1 MKYTPIFKKTN
12 AIMLCSA
19 LFASSLLFT
28 AFSFI
33 VENFSANILKVLS
46 AAYFMLSVV
55 LISRYLVFVYTY
67 FADEY
72 EFTITQNT
80 KNYSKTVCRLYY
92 SDIIKIEET
101 KMFAKSENEQYN
113 EKYNYCST
121 LFCKQSFTM
130 VYKTDSGLGL
140 IVFEPNKQ
148 FVKYIE
154 QYIKNDI
161 ILD

>member
-1 MKYTPIFKKTN
+1 MKYTPNTKRIN
-12 AIMLCSA
+12 AVIVCSA
-19 LFASSLLFT
+19 LFVSALLFM
-28 AFSFI
+28 AFSFLI
-33 VENFSANILKVLS
+33 ESFSANILRLLS
-46 AAYFMLSVV
+46 AACFMLSVV

-67 FADEY
+67 YADEY

-101 KMFAKSENEQYN
+101 KAFAKSDKTQYN

-121 LFCKQSFTM
+121 LFCKQSYTM
-130 VYKTDSGLGL
+130 VYKTYDGFGL
-140 IVFEPNKQ
+140 IVFESDER
-148 FVKYIE
+148 FVKHLDK
-154 QYIKNDI
+154 YIKNNI